1 MKTTIKD
8 ISNYTGLSI
17 TTVSLVLNNKP
28 SKISEKTKKRV
39 IAAAKK
45 LNYSPNHL
53 AVGLVT
59 KCTQTLGLIVTD
71 ISNNFYGI
79 LAKGVERACQEKGW
93 NVMLCNSLNSHER
106 ELDLIRVLKN
116 KSVDGIIYCVGAS
129 VTRAKAKK
137 SFDLLKSG
145 NLPLVAIDNDFIGL
159 ARHNIYLDN
168 KMGGYIATKYLI
180 ENGHSKIACITGPKG
195 IDMKKGRIEGY
206 MQALKEASIPYNS
219 KLVIEG
225 NYTIE
230 SGFSAI
236 ERLKNKDFS
245 VVFAFNDMM
254 AIGALK
260 ALKEMKIK
268 VPDDISLMGYDD
280 LPFCEVLEVPLTTIK
295 QPVYEMGYTAAEK
308 LIKLIQNEDEGNLD
322 IMFEP
327 TLMVRNSIKR
337 IIK

>member
-1 MKTTIKD
+1 MRTTIKD

-28 SKISEKTKKRV
+28 SKIPEKTRQRV
-39 IAAAKK
+39 IEAAKK

-59 KCTQTLGLIVTD
+59 RRTQTLGLIVTD

-93 NVMLCNSLNSHER
+93 NVILCNTWNSHDR

-116 KSVDGIIYCVGAS
+116 KSVDGIIYCMGAS
-129 VTRAKAKK
+129 VTRKEAKE
-137 SFDLLKSG
+137 SFYLLKNSKI
-145 NLPLVAIDNDFIGL
+145 PFIAIDNDFIGL
-159 ARHNIYLDN
+159 VKHNVYFDN
-168 KMGGYIATKYLI
+168 KMGGYLATKYLI
-180 ENGHSKIACITGPKG
+180 EKGHSRIACITGPKG

-206 MQALKEASIPYNS
+206 KQALEEASIPYDS
-219 KLVIEG
+219 KIVVDG
-225 NYTIE
+225 DYTMEAGIK
-230 SGFSAI
+230 AI
-236 ERLKNKDFS
+236 ERLKDKDFS

-254 AIGALK
+254 AIGVLK
-260 ALKEMKIK
+260 ALKKKKIK

-295 QPVYEMGYTAAEK
+295 QPVYEMGYTSAEK
-308 LIKLIQNEDEGNLD
+308 MIKLIQNEIEGNLD

-327 TLMVRNSIKR
+327 ILMERDSVKK
-337 IIK
+337 II